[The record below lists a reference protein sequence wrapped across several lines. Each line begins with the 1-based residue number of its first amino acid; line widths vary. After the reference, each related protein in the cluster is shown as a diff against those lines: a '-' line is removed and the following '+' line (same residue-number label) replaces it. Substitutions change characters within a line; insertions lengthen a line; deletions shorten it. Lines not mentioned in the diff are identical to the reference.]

1 MTSENTSV
9 YYYGTGKRKT
19 AVAQVRLYPEGSAI
33 AINGRTIED
42 AIPWEPWR
50 TEALSPLRVVNML
63 GKFSIVAKIHGGGI
77 SAWGDALRHGIAKA
91 LLAYDPSYRSAL
103 RSYGLLTRDDRIK
116 ERKKYGLKRARRAP
130 LYTKR

>member
-1 MTSENTSV
+1 MTSDNTSV

-33 AINGRTIED
+33 AINGRTIEE

-50 TEALSPLRVVNML
+50 EEALTPLKVVNML
-63 GKFSIVAKIHGGGI
+63 GKFSVVAKIRGGGI
-77 SAWGDALRHGIAKA
+77 SAWSDALRHGIARA
-91 LLAYDPSYRSAL
+91 LVVYDPSYRSTL

-116 ERKKYGLKRARRAP
+116 EPKKYGLKRARRAP
-130 LYTKR
+130 QYTKR